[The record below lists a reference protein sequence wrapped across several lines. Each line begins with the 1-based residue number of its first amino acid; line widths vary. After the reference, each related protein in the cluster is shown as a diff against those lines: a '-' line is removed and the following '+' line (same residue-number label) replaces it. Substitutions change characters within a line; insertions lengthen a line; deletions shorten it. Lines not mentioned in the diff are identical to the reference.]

1 MKVST
6 LKRKTQSQHL
16 NEARAAKGK
25 DLSPRWDGCDEW
37 DSRTF
42 ALNFH
47 WAMKY
52 YNIEKS
58 AKDLKPAVIKWMSI
72 DGFTTDQIDIFKK
85 GEDWRSNTSIG
96 GIASCLLKGMPA
108 QRDDFNNGAD
118 TSAWLRSRILE
129 IIDDCSKA
137 VPDDTEEVKPAPTV
151 NIQERLKD
159 ISLSMTSELEE
170 AIESWIENP
179 DEFNPKAFNIHHYLK
194 GKSAKASHVRIIK
207 DYYTPMLSEFEQLAA
222 PAPAKP
228 AGYKEPV
235 ADEDGIIDDP
245 YLKAK
250 DMYDQLKEGYK
261 QRTKKNIT
269 SILNFLK
276 DIMSAC
282 DMIIQEDKANRVPRA
297 KKSVPKEKLVEK
309 LNYLKTDSNSKL
321 VSINPVT
328 IIGAT
333 ILWCYDSKTKKL
345 FRYIADEL
353 DGALGVKG
361 TTITGYD
368 QVKSI
373 GKTIRKPAEQL
384 AIFKAGSKTALNKFF
399 DSLTT
404 VEIKANGR
412 INPNQ
417 ILVKVH

>member
-1 MKVST
+1 MST
-6 LKRKTQSQHL
+6 VKRKTQNDHL
-16 NEARAAKGK
+16 IEARAAKGK
-25 DLSPRWDGCDEW
+25 DLSPKWDGCDEW
-37 DSRTF
+37 DTRTF
-42 ALNFH
+42 SLNFH

-58 AKDLKPAVIKWMSI
+58 AKDLKPAVIKWMGLN
-72 DGFTTDQIDIFKK
+72 GFTTDQIDIYKK
-85 GEDWRSNTSIG
+85 GADWRSNTSIG

-118 TSAWLRSRILE
+118 TSVWLRTRILE
-129 IIDDCSKA
+129 IIDDCNK
-137 VPDDTEEVKPAPTV
+137 DIQEESEDVKPAAPV

-159 ISLSMTSELEE
+159 ISLSMTNELEE
-170 AIESWIENP
+170 AIETWIESP
-179 DEFNPKAFNIHHYLK
+179 DTFNPKAFNIHNLLK
-194 GKSAKASHVRIIK
+194 GKSAKSSHVRIIK
-207 DYYTPMLSEFEQLAA
+207 DYYTPMLTEFEELAG

-228 AGYKEPV
+228 ADYDEPV
-235 ADEDGIIDDP
+235 ISDEEETIEDP
-245 YLKAK
+245 YLKEK
-250 DMYDQLKEGYK
+250 DIYDQLKEGYK

-282 DMIIQEDKANRVPRA
+282 DMIIQEDKANRVPRV
-297 KKSVPKEKLVEK
+297 KKAVSKEKLVEK

-328 IIGAT
+328 IIGAA

-345 FRYIADEL
+345 FRYLADEI
-353 DGALGVKG
+353 DGPLSVKG
-361 TTITGYD
+361 TTVIGYD
-368 QVKSI
+368 PNKSI

-384 AIFKAGSKTALNKFF
+384 AIFKAGSKTAINKFF

>member
-1 MKVST
+1 MG
-6 LKRKTQSQHL
+6 L
-16 NEARAAKGK
+16 N
-25 DLSPRWDGCDEW
+25 
-37 DSRTF
+37 
-42 ALNFH
+42 
-47 WAMKY
+47 
-52 YNIEKS
+52 
-58 AKDLKPAVIKWMSI
+58 
-72 DGFTTDQIDIFKK
+72 GFTTDQIDIYKK
-85 GEDWRSNTSIG
+85 GADWRSNTSIG

-118 TSAWLRSRILE
+118 TSVWLRTRILE
-129 IIDDCSKA
+129 IIDDCNK
-137 VPDDTEEVKPAPTV
+137 DIQEESEDVKPAAPV

-159 ISLSMTSELEE
+159 ISLSMTNELEE
-170 AIESWIENP
+170 AIETWIESP
-179 DEFNPKAFNIHHYLK
+179 DTFNPKAFNIHNLLK
-194 GKSAKASHVRIIK
+194 GKSAKSSHVRIIK
-207 DYYTPMLSEFEQLAA
+207 DYYTPMLTEFEELAG

-228 AGYKEPV
+228 ADYDEPV
-235 ADEDGIIDDP
+235 ISDEEETIEDP
-245 YLKAK
+245 YLKEK
-250 DMYDQLKEGYK
+250 DIYDQLKEGYK

-282 DMIIQEDKANRVPRA
+282 DMIIQEDKANRVPRV
-297 KKSVPKEKLVEK
+297 KKAVSKEKLVEK

-328 IIGAT
+328 IIGAA

-345 FRYIADEL
+345 FRYLADEI
-353 DGALGVKG
+353 DGPLSVKG
-361 TTITGYD
+361 TTVIGYD
-368 QVKSI
+368 PNKSI

-384 AIFKAGSKTALNKFF
+384 AIFKAGSKTAINKFF

>member
-1 MKVST
+1 M
-6 LKRKTQSQHL
+6 
-16 NEARAAKGK
+16 G
-25 DLSPRWDGCDEW
+25 
-37 DSRTF
+37 
-42 ALNFH
+42 
-47 WAMKY
+47 
-52 YNIEKS
+52 
-58 AKDLKPAVIKWMSI
+58 I
-72 DGFTTDQIDIFKK
+72 DGFTTDQIDIYKK

-108 QRDDFNNGAD
+108 QRDDFNKGAD
-118 TSAWLRSRILE
+118 TADWLRTRILE
-129 IIDDCSKA
+129 IIDDCTKAEPAESEESK
-137 VPDDTEEVKPAPTV
+137 PTTPV

-159 ISLSMTSELEE
+159 ISLSMTGELEE
-170 AIESWIENP
+170 AIESWVENP
-179 DEFNPKAFNIHHYLK
+179 DAFNPKAFNIHHYLK

-207 DYYTPMLSEFEQLAA
+207 DYYAPMLSEFEQLAG
-222 PAPAKP
+222 PAPVKP
-228 AGYKEPV
+228 VGYTEPV
-235 ADEDGIIDDP
+235 ADADGIIDDP

-309 LNYLKTDSNSKL
+309 LNYLKTDSTSKL

-368 QVKSI
+368 QSKSI
-373 GKTIRKPAEQL
+373 GKTIRKPVEQL
-384 AIFKAGSKTALNKFF
+384 AIFKTGSKTALNKFF